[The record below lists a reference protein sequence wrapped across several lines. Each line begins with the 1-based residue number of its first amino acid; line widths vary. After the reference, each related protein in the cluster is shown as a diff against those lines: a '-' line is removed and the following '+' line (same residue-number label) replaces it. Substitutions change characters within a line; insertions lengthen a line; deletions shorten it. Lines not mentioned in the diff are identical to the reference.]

1 VNVNFEQLRAWKNHY
16 RSLVSY
22 KNSKLL
28 AIRTLFKQIDEGKEG
43 YPFILVKRE
52 EWEALR
58 ELVTWELFR
67 LPNSDTLNMDR
78 MVDSGLIQVSLL
90 KETPK

>member
-1 VNVNFEQLRAWKNHY
+1 MNVNFEKLRDWKNHY
-16 RSLVSY
+16 RGLVSY

-52 EWEALR
+52 EWETLR

-67 LPNSDTLNMDR
+67 LPSHDILNMDR
-78 MVDSGLIQVSLL
+78 MVESGLIQLSL
-90 KETPK
+90 KETEK

>member
-1 VNVNFEQLRAWKNHY
+1 MNVNFEKLRDWKNHY

-52 EWEALR
+52 EWEVLR

-67 LPNSDTLNMDR
+67 LPNSDILNMDR
-78 MVDSGLIQVSLL
+78 MVESGLIQLSLL
-90 KETPK
+90 KETEK